1 MNDRL
6 LSLLGLI
13 RRAGKL
19 SMGFDAAA
27 DAMGKGEASLL
38 LLSEELSERTS
49 GAIRKIAE
57 QSKTCVITVKH
68 GMEEIGHAIGRRST
82 GIIAVNDSG
91 FADKIKTLCAENS
104 QEECI

>member
-6 LSLLGLI
+6 LSLLGLM
-13 RRAGKL
+13 RRAGKI

-27 DAMGKGEASLL
+27 EAMSSGEAILL

-57 QSKTCVITVKH
+57 QSGTCVITCKC
-68 GMEEIGHAIGRRST
+68 GMDELGHAIGRRST

>member
-27 DAMGKGEASLL
+27 DSMRKGEAALL
-38 LLSEELSERTS
+38 LLSEGLSERTDR
-49 GAIRKIAE
+49 AIRKIAD
-57 QSKTCVITVKH
+57 QSGTSIVSCGY
-68 GMEEIGHAIGRRST
+68 GMDDIGHAVGRRST
-82 GIIAVNDSG
+82 GIITVNDNG
-91 FADKIKTLCAENS
+91 FADKIRSLCAENS